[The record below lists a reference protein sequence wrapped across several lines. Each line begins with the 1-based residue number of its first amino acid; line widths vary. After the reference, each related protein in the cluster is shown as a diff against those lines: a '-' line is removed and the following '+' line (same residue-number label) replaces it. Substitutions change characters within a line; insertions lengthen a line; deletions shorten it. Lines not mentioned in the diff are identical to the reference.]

1 MELWI
6 LLSIMILAFICEYID
21 SSFGM
26 GYGTILTPVLII
38 FGYEPIL
45 VITSILFSQTLA
57 SFSAAIFHQKY
68 KNINLGKKEEDAKI
82 TFFIVSIG
90 IPAIILAVFISHGLS
105 VTILEKY
112 ISLVV
117 IAMGIILL
125 SKRLFIFSWKKLSV
139 IGIFSV
145 FNKALTGTGFGP
157 VFTSGQIISGKK
169 PRSSIGITTVTE
181 APICFCAFLAYF
193 FLNGSVDSTLLVL
206 LSIGALLATPF
217 GPYITTELKNMTGRK
232 IVGILTVTLGLFIIV
247 KILIW
252 PYVTTLVT
260 EPFFWAFISMFAFIG
275 CSATLCSK
283 SLGKFVRF
291 NITLVAIFVLGRFL
305 LVLPFCPQP
314 RFEMGGWHFVVGGI
328 IFAIGLIFLIPLF
341 NINPFPAPG
350 EKVKLVTTGFY
361 CVIRNPIYLGEILWS
376 LGWAI
381 MFRSVIGV
389 ALVPFWWCGLLFH
402 VILEEEDL
410 ERKLG
415 QKYVQYKTRVRSR
428 IFPGLPI

>member
-1 MELWI
+1 MEPSI
-6 LLSIMILAFICEYID
+6 LISIVALAFVCEYLD
-21 SSFGM
+21 SSLGM
-26 GYGTILTPVLII
+26 GYGTILTPILII

-45 VITSILFSQTLA
+45 VITSILFSQALA

-68 KNINLGKKEEDAKI
+68 KNINLFKKEDDTRI
-82 TFFIVSIG
+82 TFFIVGIG
-90 IPAIILAVFISHGLS
+90 IPAIILAVLISFELS
-105 VTILEKY
+105 VTLLEIY

-125 SKRLFIFSWKKLSV
+125 SKKLFIFSWRKLSI

-145 FNKALTGTGFGP
+145 FNKALTGIGFGP

-181 APICFCAFLAYF
+181 APICLCAFLAYF
-193 FLNGSVDSTLLVL
+193 LLNRSVDSTLLIL

-217 GPYITTELKNMTGRK
+217 GPYITTELKNMTGRI

-260 EPFFWAFISMFAFIG
+260 EPFFWAFISLFAFIG
-275 CSATLCSK
+275 SSTTLCSK
-283 SLGKFVRF
+283 RLGKFVRF
-291 NITLVAIFVLGRFL
+291 NIAMVAIFALGRFI
-305 LVLPFCPQP
+305 LVLPFCQQP
-314 RFEMGGWHFVVGGI
+314 RFEMGGWHYVVGGI
-328 IFAIGLIFLIPLF
+328 IFVIGLIFLIPLF
-341 NINPFPAPG
+341 YINPFPAPD
-350 EKVKLVTTGFY
+350 EKTKLVTTGFY
-361 CVIRNPIYLGEILWS
+361 GIIRNPIYLGEILWS

-381 MFRSVIGV
+381 MLRSVIGV
-389 ALVPFWWCGLLFH
+389 ALVPFWWGGLLFH

-410 ERKLG
+410 ERKLD
-415 QKYVQYKTRVRSR
+415 QKYLKYKTRVRGR